1 MAEDSVK
8 LLGKWVSPYSLKVK
22 WALKLKG
29 IQYQYVEEDLQNKSP
44 MLLQYNPVY
53 KKIPVLVH
61 DDKPLAESVIILEY
75 IDEVWKQNPL
85 LPIDPYERAK
95 ARFWAKFVDDKC
107 VPALMAA
114 FSKRGEEQERAVKE
128 AHENLKILESGLE
141 GKRFFGGET
150 IGFVDIAAGWI
161 GFSAQ
166 MTGEIIGIKLIDA
179 ETMPLLDSWFQDFLG
194 IPLIKECMPP
204 QDKLLEHSKELHK
217 ILTAALT

>member
-8 LLGKWVSPYSLKVK
+8 LLGNWVSPYSLKVK

-61 DDKPLAESVIILEY
+61 DDKPLAESLIILEY

-95 ARFWAKFVDDKC
+95 ARFWAKFVDDK
-107 VPALMAA
+107 VREKAT
-114 FSKRGEEQERAVKE
+114 
-128 AHENLKILESGLE
+128 
-141 GKRFFGGET
+141 FFMSLV
-150 IGFVDIAAGWI
+150 I
-161 GFSAQ
+161 
-166 MTGEIIGIKLIDA
+166 
-179 ETMPLLDSWFQDFLG
+179 
-194 IPLIKECMPP
+194 
-204 QDKLLEHSKELHK
+204 
-217 ILTAALT
+217 

>member
-8 LLGKWVSPYSLKVK
+8 LLGYWVSPYSLKVK

-61 DDKPLAESVIILEY
+61 DDKPLAESLIILEY

-95 ARFWAKFVDDKC
+95 ARFWAKFVDDK
-107 VPALMAA
+107 VREEAT
-114 FSKRGEEQERAVKE
+114 FSMSLV
-128 AHENLKILESGLE
+128 I
-141 GKRFFGGET
+141 
-150 IGFVDIAAGWI
+150 
-161 GFSAQ
+161 
-166 MTGEIIGIKLIDA
+166 
-179 ETMPLLDSWFQDFLG
+179 
-194 IPLIKECMPP
+194 
-204 QDKLLEHSKELHK
+204 
-217 ILTAALT
+217 

>member
-8 LLGKWVSPYSLKVK
+8 LLGNWVSPYSLKVK

-61 DDKPLAESVIILEY
+61 DDKPLAESLIILEY

-95 ARFWAKFVDDKC
+95 ARFWAKFVDDK
-107 VPALMAA
+107 VREEATFYMSLVIWTTMLVTPTITAL
-114 FSKRGEEQERAVKE
+114 
-128 AHENLKILESGLE
+128 
-141 GKRFFGGET
+141 
-150 IGFVDIAAGWI
+150 
-161 GFSAQ
+161 
-166 MTGEIIGIKLIDA
+166 IIG
-179 ETMPLLDSWFQDFLG
+179 DS
-194 IPLIKECMPP
+194 
-204 QDKLLEHSKELHK
+204 S
-217 ILTAALT
+217 

>member
-8 LLGKWVSPYSLKVK
+8 LLGNWVSPYSLKVK

-61 DDKPLAESVIILEY
+61 DDKPLAESLIILEY

-95 ARFWAKFVDDKC
+95 VRFWAKFVDDK
-107 VPALMAA
+107 V
-114 FSKRGEEQERAVKE
+114 REEATFYMSLV
-128 AHENLKILESGLE
+128 I
-141 GKRFFGGET
+141 
-150 IGFVDIAAGWI
+150 
-161 GFSAQ
+161 
-166 MTGEIIGIKLIDA
+166 
-179 ETMPLLDSWFQDFLG
+179 
-194 IPLIKECMPP
+194 
-204 QDKLLEHSKELHK
+204 
-217 ILTAALT
+217 

>member
-8 LLGKWVSPYSLKVK
+8 LLGNWVSPYSLKVK

-61 DDKPLAESVIILEY
+61 DDKPLAESLIILEY

-95 ARFWAKFVDDKC
+95 ARFWAKFVDDK
-107 VPALMAA
+107 VIEEATFYMSLVIWTTMLVTPTITAL
-114 FSKRGEEQERAVKE
+114 
-128 AHENLKILESGLE
+128 
-141 GKRFFGGET
+141 
-150 IGFVDIAAGWI
+150 
-161 GFSAQ
+161 
-166 MTGEIIGIKLIDA
+166 IIG
-179 ETMPLLDSWFQDFLG
+179 DS
-194 IPLIKECMPP
+194 
-204 QDKLLEHSKELHK
+204 S
-217 ILTAALT
+217 